1 MTMTLTPYLSFNGN
15 CEEAMKFYQ
24 SCLGGDLD
32 LQKVGDSP
40 AAEHMPDKKDQ
51 VMHSMLKSGAI
62 VLMASDMIMEG
73 EAKPGANVTLTLS
86 GGSLAELK
94 EYFDKLSEGGKVRQP
109 LQATFFGTYG
119 DLTDKNGVAW
129 AFQSDE
135 KAE

>member
-1 MTMTLTPYLSFNGN
+1 MTMMLTPYLSFNGN
-15 CEEAMKFYQ
+15 CEEAMEFYQ

-40 AAEHMPDKKDQ
+40 AAVHMPGREHQ

-62 VLMASDMIMEG
+62 VLMASDMVMEG
-73 EAKPGANVTLTLS
+73 EAKPGTNMTLTLS
-86 GGSLAELK
+86 GGSLEDIK
-94 EYFDKLSEGGKVRQP
+94 KYFEKLSEGGKVRQP
-109 LQATFFGTYG
+109 LQTTFFGTYG
-119 DLTDKNGVAW
+119 DLVDKYGFAW

>member
-15 CEEAMKFYQ
+15 CEEAMKFYHE
-24 SCLGGDLD
+24 CLGGDLD

-40 AAEHMPDKKDQ
+40 AAEHMQGKENQ
-51 VMHSMLKSGAI
+51 VLHSMLKSDGI
-62 VLMASDMIMEG
+62 VLMASDMVMEG
-73 EAKPGANVTLTLS
+73 EAKPGTNMTLTLS
-86 GGSLAELK
+86 GGSLEDVK
-94 EYFDKLSEGGKVRQP
+94 KYFEKLSEGGKVRQP

-119 DLTDKNGVAW
+119 DLVDKYGFAW

>member
-1 MTMTLTPYLSFNGN
+1 MTLTPYLSFNGN

-32 LQKVGDSP
+32 VQKVGGSP
-40 AAEHMPDKKDQ
+40 AAEHMSGKEDQ

-73 EAKPGANVTLTLS
+73 EATPGTNVTLTLN
-86 GGSLAELK
+86 GGSLTELK
-94 EYFDKLSEGGKVRQP
+94 EMFEKLSEGGKVRQP

-119 DLTDKNGVAW
+119 DLKDKYGVLW

-135 KAE
+135 KE

>member
-1 MTMTLTPYLSFNGN
+1 MMTLTPYLSFNGN

-40 AAEHMPDKKDQ
+40 MKSEDPRKDNQ
-51 VMHSMLKSGAI
+51 VMHSLLKSDGI

-73 EAKPGANVTLTLS
+73 EAKPGTNVTLTLS
-86 GGSLAELK
+86 GGSLADLK
-94 EYFDKLSEGGKVRQP
+94 KYFEKLSEGGKVRQP
-109 LQATFFGTYG
+109 LQTTFFGTYG
-119 DLTDKNGVAW
+119 DLVDKYGVAW

-135 KAE
+135 K

>member
-40 AAEHMPDKKDQ
+40 VAEHMKGKEDQ

-73 EAKPGANVTLTLS
+73 TATPGTNVTLTLS
-86 GGSLAELK
+86 GGSLADLK
-94 EYFDKLSEGGKVRQP
+94 TYFEKLSEGGKIRQP
-109 LQATFFGTYG
+109 LQTTFFGTYG
-119 DLTDKNGVAW
+119 DLVDKYGFAW

-135 KAE
+135 KGE